1 MVTLSKIQ
9 VDLRY
14 NNGKDDV
21 ENKKNQPPLNLSS
34 NNDKMSKG
42 KTDSTPEILNFVIK
56 ILKSTLKTLRD

>member
-34 NNDKMSKG
+34 NNDKMSKS